1 MARPQFLTIT
11 ANDVDFRV
19 ALCGPQ
25 RATDT
30 LVCFNGVGLALEAL
44 LPLAKELHK
53 HRVVLIDAP
62 GIGGSSEA
70 HGPYRLSHLSAS
82 VAKVLD
88 ELGFDRTHLFGVS
101 WGGAL
106 AQQFAYQYP
115 ERCVSLVLAAT
126 SSGLLSITGNLGLFA
141 QFTSP
146 KKLLNLSFLSKISPE
161 LTTAGRAA
169 VSTHSILF
177 GAAMKSLR
185 PKGYVYQLMAMTGW
199 TSWPWLPKIK
209 TPTLILLGKKDPL
222 MPPTNGRIICGRMQN
237 ARLDVLPYGH
247 LFVYTQPFETARK
260 IDEFLSSIQ
269 AAAVA

>member
-1 MARPQFLTIT
+1 MARPQFRTIT

-25 RATDT
+25 RAADT
-30 LVCFNGVGLALEAL
+30 LVCFNGVGMALEAL
-44 LPLAKELHK
+44 LPLAIELHK

-62 GIGGSSEA
+62 GIGGSTEA

-82 VAKVLD
+82 VAEVLD
-88 ELGFDRTHLFGVS
+88 QLGLDRTHLFGVS

-115 ERCVSLVLAAT
+115 DRCASLVLAAT
-126 SSGLLSITGNLGLFA
+126 SSGLLSIPGNLGLFA

-146 KKLLNLSFLSKISPE
+146 KRLLSLSFLSKISPE
-161 LTTAGRAA
+161 LATSGRAA
-169 VSTHSILF
+169 VSANSKLF
-177 GAAMKSLR
+177 DAALKGLR

-209 TPTLILLGKKDPL
+209 APALILMGRKDPL
-222 MPPTNGRIICGRMQN
+222 MPPSNGRIIGGRMQN
-237 ARLDVLPYGH
+237 ARLDVLP
-247 LFVYTQPFETARK
+247 
-260 IDEFLSSIQ
+260 
-269 AAAVA
+269 